1 MVDGDAVF
9 ANIGGF
15 LGLLLGTSCLHLVD
29 IVLKYGSKVTSGKKM
44 SRTKKKISN
53 ERLRALDHFS

>member
-29 IVLKYGSKVTSGKKM
+29 VFLKYGAKVTSGKKM

-53 ERLRALDHFS
+53 EKLRVLDHIS